1 MWKLLRVR
9 NNAIE
14 YSAYFEKNIDC
25 LYFEEFNIMV
35 IF

>member
-14 YSAYFEKNIDC
+14 YSGYFEKILIAC
-25 LYFEEFNIMV
+25 TLKSLI
-35 IF
+35 